1 MKQSFSSTVEE
12 NLKLFNSSL
21 DGLSS
26 AQAKSKLEK
35 NGQNIIGDTK
45 KKSWILKFLA
55 QFKDVMIIIL
65 LLASAV
71 SIIISIVEKSSSELV
86 DGLIILAI
94 VLLNA
99 IIGFVQ
105 ECKAESAMEALKK
118 MTKPEAKVLR
128 DGELIKVPSSE
139 LVVGDIIVLEAGDIV
154 PADVRLL
161 ESALLKCDESSLT
174 GESKAVSK
182 DANLVLKDST
192 PLADRKNM
200 AYSGS
205 TIVNGRGLALVVAT
219 GRETEIGKIAKMLEE
234 SKKEDT
240 PLQKSIKQVGKV
252 ITIIVL
258 VVAVVTFVIE
268 MLARPGEPLEA
279 FLTAVAIAVAAIPES
294 LPAVIT
300 IIMSLG
306 VAKLAKRKAIVK
318 RLHAVETLGSCE
330 VICSDKTG
338 TLTQNVM
345 TVTALYYD
353 GNTNLSTE
361 SNNKIEYKLC
371 TEIMTLCNDSK
382 KNKSKFVGDP
392 TETALCEYAL
402 KNGFNKTKEEK
413 LRPRVFELPFDSIR
427 KMHTTVHKT
436 ESGLIQYT
444 KGAPDIIL
452 KRCTQIMVGGRICE
466 LTAEKKN
473 EILSMNKKMGGNA
486 LRVLA
491 LSFKKLRSSN
501 PKTATEED
509 LIFVGLVGMI
519 DPPRPEVKEAVK
531 KCLKAGIR
539 PIMITGDHKHTAF
552 AIAKD
557 IGIAKKESEVLT
569 GIEIDALNDDEFL
582 KILPKI
588 NVFARVS
595 PENKVR
601 IVNGLKKQGKIVAM
615 TGDGVNDAPSI
626 KSANI
631 GVGMGITGTDV
642 TKEVADIIVTDDN
655 FATIVVAV
663 EEGRKI
669 YSNITK
675 TIQFLIS
682 ANLAEII
689 AIFVATIAFPSFIFL
704 NPVQIL
710 FVNLI
715 TDSFPAIALGLEP
728 TESDIM
734 SEKPRK
740 NGTTV
745 FGGGMGYMM
754 AASGIIQAELIL
766 IGYTLGIK
774 FFSADVAMSIA
785 FYSLNLI
792 QFFYFASMRV
802 KRTAFKSN
810 IFKNK
815 WAVLAILFAVGLLAI
830 IAFTPLHTFIGLTSL
845 NLSQWLI
852 VIGLSALIFPITEIF
867 KVLRNKTIKKD

>member
-21 DGLSS
+21 QGLSS
-26 AQAKSKLEK
+26 VTAKSVLEK
-35 NGQNIIGDTK
+35 NGTNTIQDVK
-45 KKSWILKFLA
+45 KKNNFIKFLE

-65 LLASAV
+65 LIAAT
-71 SIIISIVEKSSSELV
+71 ISIVISIVDNSTSELV
-86 DGLIILAI
+86 DGCIILAI
-94 VLLNA
+94 VLINS

-105 ECKAESAMEALKK
+105 EVKAENAMEALKK
-118 MTKPEAKVLR
+118 MTKPEAKVYR
-128 DGELIKVPSSE
+128 DGELFKIDSSK
-139 LVVGDIIVLEAGDIV
+139 LVVGDVILLEAGDIV

-161 ESALLKCDESSLT
+161 QSAMLKCDESSLT
-174 GESKAVSK
+174 GESKAVNK
-182 DANLVLKDST
+182 EADLVLKEST

-205 TIVNGRGLALVVAT
+205 TIVNGRALALVVAT
-219 GRETEIGKIAKMLEE
+219 GKNTEIGKIAKMLQE
-234 SKKEDT
+234 SKKEET
-240 PLQKSIKQVGKV
+240 PLQKNIKQVGKL
-252 ITIIVL
+252 ITLIVL
-258 VVAVVTFVIE
+258 AVAGITFVVEIV
-268 MLARPGEPLEA
+268 ARPNMPLEA

-306 VAKLAKRKAIVK
+306 VARLAKRKAIVK

-353 GNTNLSTE
+353 GNENWNCEFSD
-361 SNNKIEYKLC
+361 KIEYKLC

-382 KNKSKFVGDP
+382 KNKNKFVGDP
-392 TETALCEYAL
+392 TETALCEYTL
-402 KNGFNKTKEEK
+402 KNGFNKSKEEK
-413 LRPRVFELPFDSIR
+413 LIPRLFELPFDSVR
-427 KMHTTVHKT
+427 KMHTTVHQKNN
-436 ESGLIQYT
+436 SLIQYT
-444 KGAPDIIL
+444 KGAPDIVIN
-452 KRCTQIMVGGRICE
+452 RCSHIMIGGKVCE
-466 LTAEKKN
+466 LTQEKKN
-473 EILSMNKKMGGNA
+473 EIISINRKMGNRA
-486 LRVLA
+486 LRVLG
-491 LSFKKLRSSN
+491 LSYKKLRTNN
-501 PKTATEED
+501 PKNITEYD

-519 DPPRPEVKEAVK
+519 DPPRPEVKDAVK
-531 KCLKAGIR
+531 KCQKAGIR
-539 PIMITGDHKHTAF
+539 PIMITGDHKNTAF
-552 AIAKD
+552 AIARD
-557 IGIAKKESEVLT
+557 IGIAKNESEVLT
-569 GIEIDALNDDEFL
+569 GIEIDALSDEEFS
-582 KILPKI
+582 KIISKI

-601 IVNGLKKQGKIVAM
+601 IVQALKQQGKIVAM

-626 KSANI
+626 KNANI

-642 TKEVADIIVTDDN
+642 TKEVSDIIVTDDN

-669 YSNITK
+669 FANIKK
-675 TIQFLIS
+675 TIQFLFS

-689 AIFVATIAFPSFIFL
+689 SIFIATIAFPNYIFL
-704 NPVQIL
+704 TPVQIL

-715 TDSFPAIALGLEP
+715 TDSLPAIALGLEP
-728 TESDIM
+728 AEENIM

-740 NGTTV
+740 NGSSI
-745 FGGGMGYMM
+745 FGNGMGYMM
-754 AASGIIQAELIL
+754 AVSGIIQGELIL
-766 IGYTLGIK
+766 IGYVLGIK
-774 FFSADVAMSIA
+774 LFGSAVATSIA

-802 KRTAFKSN
+802 KKTAFKSN

-815 WAVLAILFAVGLLAI
+815 WALISILFAVGLLAI

-845 NLSQWLI
+845 NLTQWLI
-852 VIGLSALIFPITEIF
+852 VIGISVLMFPLTEFFKITKKRWF
-867 KVLRNKTIKKD
+867 K

>member
-1 MKQSFSSTVEE
+1 MKQSYSSTIEE
-12 NLKLFNSSL
+12 NLKQYNSSL
-21 DGLSS
+21 DGLNSE
-26 AQAKSKLEK
+26 QVKSVYEK
-35 NGQNIIGDTK
+35 NGPNSLGEAK
-45 KKSWILKFLA
+45 KKSWIIKFLA

-65 LLASAV
+65 LIAAAV
-71 SIIISIVEKSSSELV
+71 SIGISIAEKSTSELV

-105 ECKAESAMEALKK
+105 ESKAESAMEALKK

-128 DGELIKVPSSE
+128 DGELVKLPSTE
-139 LVVGDIIVLEAGDIV
+139 LVVGDIVVLEAGDIV

-161 ESALLKCDESSLT
+161 ETALFKCDESSLT
-174 GESKAVSK
+174 GESKAVNK
-182 DANLVLKDST
+182 DANLILKEST
-192 PLADRKNM
+192 PLGDRKNM
-200 AYSGS
+200 AFSGS
-205 TIVNGRGLALVVAT
+205 TVVNGRGLALVVGT
-219 GRETEIGKIAKMLEE
+219 GKNTEIGKIAKMLEE
-234 SKKEDT
+234 SKKEET

-252 ITIIVL
+252 LTIIVL
-258 VVAVVTFVIE
+258 VVAAITFVVE
-268 MLARPGEPLEA
+268 MFARPDEPLEA
-279 FLTAVAIAVAAIPES
+279 FLTSVAIAVAAIPES

-306 VAKLAKRKAIVK
+306 VARLAKRKAIVK

-345 TVTALYYD
+345 TITALYYD
-353 GNTNLSTE
+353 GNTELSPDA
-361 SNNKIEYKLC
+361 SDRIEYKLC

-382 KNKSKFVGDP
+382 KNKNKFVGDP
-392 TETALCEYAL
+392 TETALCDYAL
-402 KNGFNKTKEEK
+402 KNGFNKSKEEK
-413 LRPRVFELPFDSIR
+413 LIPRVFEIPFDSVR
-427 KMHTTVHKT
+427 KMHTTVHKK
-436 ESGLIQYT
+436 EDGLIQYT
-444 KGAPDIIL
+444 KGAPDIVL
-452 KRCTQIMVGGRICE
+452 NRCTKIMTGGRVCE
-466 LTAEKKN
+466 LSTEKKN
-473 EILSMNKKMGGNA
+473 EIISANKKMGGNA

-491 LSFKKLRSSN
+491 LAYKKLRSSN

-519 DPPRPEVKEAVK
+519 DPPRPEVKDAVK

-569 GIEIDALNDDEFL
+569 GAEIDSLNDEEFL

-601 IVNGLKKQGKIVAM
+601 IVNGLKSQGKIVAM

-669 YSNITK
+669 YTNITK
-675 TIQFLIS
+675 TIQFLFS

-689 AIFVATIAFPSFIFL
+689 SIFVATIAFPNFIFL
-704 NPVQIL
+704 SPVQIL

-728 TESDIM
+728 AEADIM

-740 NGTTV
+740 NGTSV
-745 FGGGMGYMM
+745 FGGGMGYMV
-754 AASGIIQAELIL
+754 AASGIIQAELVL

-774 FFSADVAMSIA
+774 FFSAEVAMSMA
-785 FYSLNLI
+785 FYTLNLI
-792 QFFYFASMRV
+792 QFFYFVSMRV

-815 WAVLAILFAVGLLAI
+815 WAVIAVAFAVGLLAI

-845 NLSQWLI
+845 NLTQWLI
-852 VIGLSALIFPITEIF
+852 VIGISAVIFPLTELF
-867 KVLRNKTIKKD
+867 KVIRNRAFK

>member
-1 MKQSFSSTVEE
+1 MKQSYSSTIEE
-12 NLKLFNSSL
+12 NLKNFNSSIEGINSL
-21 DGLSS
+21 E
-26 AQAKSKLEK
+26 AKTRLEK
-35 NGQNIIGDTK
+35 NGQNTLGEAK

-65 LLASAV
+65 LLAAAV
-71 SIIISIVEKSSSELV
+71 SIGIAIVEKSTSELV
-86 DGLIILAI
+86 DGIIILAI

-105 ECKAESAMEALKK
+105 EHKAETAMEALKK

-128 DGELIKVPSSE
+128 DGELLKLPSSE
-139 LVVGDIIVLEAGDIV
+139 LVVGDVVVLEAGDIV

-161 ESALLKCDESSLT
+161 ETALLKCDESSLT
-174 GESKAVSK
+174 GESKAVNK
-182 DANLVLKDST
+182 EANLVLKDST
-192 PLADRKNM
+192 PLGDRNNM
-200 AYSGS
+200 AFSGS
-205 TIVNGRGLALVVAT
+205 TVVNGRALALVVAT
-219 GRETEIGKIAKMLEE
+219 GRDTEIGKIAKMLEE

-258 VVAVVTFVIE
+258 VVAVITFIVE
-268 MLARPGEPLEA
+268 MIARPNEPLEA

-306 VAKLAKRKAIVK
+306 VARLAKRRAIVK

-338 TLTQNVM
+338 TLTQNIM

-353 GNTNLSTE
+353 GNQELSPE
-361 SNNKIEYKLC
+361 PSDRIEYKLC
-371 TEIMTLCNDSK
+371 NEIMTLCNDSK
-382 KNKSKFVGDP
+382 KNKNKFVGDP
-392 TETALCEYAL
+392 TETALCDYAL

-413 LRPRVFELPFDSIR
+413 LFPRVFEIPFDSVR
-427 KMHTTVHKT
+427 KMQTTVHKK
-436 ESGLIQYT
+436 ESDLYQYT
-444 KGAPDIIL
+444 KGAPEML
-452 KRCTQIMVGGRICE
+452 LNRCTQIMVGGKVCE
-466 LTAEKKN
+466 LTTERKN
-473 EILSMNKKMGGNA
+473 QILSANRKMGGNA

-491 LSFKKLRSSN
+491 LAYKKLRSSN

-519 DPPRPEVKEAVK
+519 DPPRPEVKDAVQ

-552 AIAKD
+552 AIAKE

-569 GIEIDALNDDEFL
+569 GAEIDSLNDEEFL
-582 KILPKI
+582 KVLPKI

-601 IVNGLKKQGKIVAM
+601 IVNGLKSQGKIVAM

-669 YSNITK
+669 YANITK
-675 TIQFLIS
+675 TIQFLFS

-689 AIFVATIAFPSFIFL
+689 SIFVATIAFPSFIFL
-704 NPVQIL
+704 SPVQIL

-728 TESDIM
+728 AEADIM
-734 SEKPRK
+734 KEKPRK
-740 NGTTV
+740 NGTSV

-766 IGYTLGIK
+766 IGYTLGIL
-774 FFSADVAMSIA
+774 FFTADVAMSMA
-785 FYSLNLI
+785 FYSLNLV
-792 QFFYFASMRV
+792 QFFYFVSMRV
-802 KRTAFKSN
+802 KRTAFKSS

-815 WAVLAILFAVGLLAI
+815 WAVIAIVFALSILAI

-845 NLSQWLI
+845 NLTQWLI
-852 VIGLSALIFPITEIF
+852 VIGLSALIFPLNEIF
-867 KVLRNKTIKKD
+867 KIIRNRSFK